1 MRMVQCNIRARMT
14 APFNCGSSAVPKHW
28 MPAIAALF
36 TALCALSAGAAG
48 AQDRPLPELLQ
59 CMADRAPSGEQR
71 LRLRLTRESDGQAA
85 APVEMVLDLRPGKPP
100 AARVRATAPADV
112 AGTSYLIHSTPKGRQ
127 VLIHLP
133 AQGRTRALTPGQDAP
148 LFGSNIP
155 TGLLMTLLVP
165 SGQQAISA
173 AGSVEL
179 HGARRRRLFLTAPPA
194 EPGGRPTL
202 TELLVDPANC
212 ELRRVEVGDGAPPG
226 LTVVLDPGA
235 MSGAPDAVMRVES
248 QGEARASV
256 LEVLSREPVKQRSSD
271 RFDPDR
277 FHTAGDLGR

>member
-1 MRMVQCNIRARMT
+1 MPT
-14 APFNCGSSAVPKHW
+14 A
-28 MPAIAALF
+28 AALL
-36 TALCALSAGAAG
+36 TALCTLSAGAAG

-71 LRLRLTRESDGQAA
+71 LRLRLIRESEGQAA
-85 APVEMVLDLRPGKPP
+85 VPVEMVLDLRPGKPP

-112 AGTSYLIHSTPKGRQ
+112 AGTSYLIHATPEGRQ

-155 TGLLMTLLVP
+155 TGLLMTLLAP

-179 HGARRRRLFLTAPPA
+179 HGERRRRLFLTAP
-194 EPGGRPTL
+194 GGRPML

-212 ELRRVEVGDGAPPG
+212 ELRRVEVGDGSPPG

-235 MSGAPDAVMRVES
+235 MSGAPDAVIRVES

-277 FHTAGDLGR
+277 FHAAGESGR